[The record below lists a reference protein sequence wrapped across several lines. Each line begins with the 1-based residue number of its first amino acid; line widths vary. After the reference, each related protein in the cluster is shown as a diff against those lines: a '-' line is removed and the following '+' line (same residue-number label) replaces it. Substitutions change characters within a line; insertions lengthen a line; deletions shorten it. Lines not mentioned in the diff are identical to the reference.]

1 LRTSRAAVRCTRDL
15 KLKPHERE
23 RRRPVVFTVSASAPL
38 YLIDASVFIFRAYY
52 SVPNTLT
59 DADGQ
64 PVNAVHGFGRFL
76 GDLIEHE
83 SPSHIAVAFDQSLTI
98 SFRNKLYPAY
108 KANREPAPIELKRQF
123 AWCRELCRAFGLAD
137 FSSDEYEAD
146 DLIGTLATQ
155 ARAQGRPTIV
165 VSRDKD
171 LSQLIR
177 PGDVYWDYIGETRY
191 GYADIPGRFGVLPER
206 MADFLALTGDAVDNI
221 RGVPGIG
228 KKTASLLLQHYSSLE
243 EIYANLDAILKLKM
257 RNAGFVVGQLRDH
270 QEAVYLARK
279 LTAIAC
285 DAPMGDGSTQ
295 LQRRSPNLESLN
307 ALYDTFGFG
316 RLLRNQAERIVAKV
330 QSSNAAVTGLPFGG

>member
-1 LRTSRAAVRCTRDL
+1 MAD
-15 KLKPHERE
+15 
-23 RRRPVVFTVSASAPL
+23 APL

-52 SVPNTLT
+52 SVPITLT
-59 DADGQ
+59 DSDGQ

-76 GDLIEHE
+76 GDLLEKE
-83 SPSHIAVAFDQSLTI
+83 LPSHIAVAFDQSLTT

-123 AWCRELCRAFGLAD
+123 DWCRQLCRAYGLAD
-137 FSSDEYEAD
+137 FSSAEYEAD
-146 DLIGTLATQ
+146 DLIGTLVAH
-155 ARAQGRPTIV
+155 ARVQGRRTIV
-165 VSRDKD
+165 VTRDKD

-191 GYADIPGRFGVLPER
+191 EYGDIPERFGVLPER

-228 KKTASLLLQHYSSLE
+228 KKTASMLLSHYESLDHL
-243 EIYANLDAILKLKM
+243 YDNLDAVLKLKI
-257 RNAGFVVGQLRDH
+257 RNVGFVVGQLRDH
-270 QEAVYLARK
+270 RDAAFLARQ

-285 DAPMGDGSTQ
+285 DAPMQDLAG
-295 LQRRSPNLESLN
+295 LQRRLPDMQALN

-316 RLLRNQAERIVAKV
+316 RLLRNQAERIGEK
-330 QSSNAAVTGLPFGG
+330 GLHA

>member
-1 LRTSRAAVRCTRDL
+1 MAD
-15 KLKPHERE
+15 
-23 RRRPVVFTVSASAPL
+23 APL
-38 YLIDASVFIFRAYY
+38 YLIDASVFIFRAFY
-52 SVPNTLT
+52 SVPITLT
-59 DADGQ
+59 DGDGQ

-76 GDLIEHE
+76 GDLIEKE
-83 SPSHIAVAFDQSLTI
+83 LPSHIAVAFDQSLTT

-123 AWCRELCRAFGLAD
+123 DWCRQLCRAYGLAD
-137 FSSDEYEAD
+137 FSSAEYEAD
-146 DLIGTLATQ
+146 DLIGTLATH
-155 ARAQGRPTIV
+155 ARVQGRRTV
-165 VSRDKD
+165 LVTRDKD

-191 GYADIPGRFGVLPER
+191 EYSDIPERFGVLPER

-228 KKTASLLLQHYSSLE
+228 KKTASMLLSHYESLDHL
-243 EIYANLDAILKLKM
+243 YDNLDAVLKLKI

-270 QEAVYLARK
+270 RDAAFLARQ

-285 DAPMGDGSTQ
+285 DAPLQDLAT
-295 LQRRSPNLESLN
+295 LQRRLPNMQALN

-316 RLLRNQAERIVAKV
+316 RLLRNQAERIDEK
-330 QSSNAAVTGLPFGG
+330 GLYV